1 MYVEELIANGFTR
14 RMAEEW
20 LAQVEKERCDGSFDR
35 DEIEFAHANGFLA
48 ESVKVW
54 DVTEENKQLYL
65 SDYEY
70 ARLWPLNSWQRIW
83 INDKLTLKLIL
94 AEGSFSKA
102 MPDYYFYSQKGAL
115 VPLMN
120 CPNVTSLA
128 SALESLGEMA
138 CKPCNGSLAQGF
150 YKLAH
155 STDGF
160 TINGRPVDVGDIERF
175 PSAHPNYIF
184 TEFIRPSDQ
193 FCRISPL
200 IHTLRVVVCAPIG
213 RDPFIAASYIR
224 FACGSDQA
232 ANYAISGGAGEF
244 SGLFAD
250 VDVQAGMFGNGKLV
264 SKIETIDVD
273 THPESGASLTG
284 SIDEWSD
291 VLNLVFSVSE
301 RLRPLEWLGFDI
313 GLTSDGPK
321 IMEIN
326 SHPGLHY
333 VQVFAPLLAD
343 SRVADYFA
351 EKADAL
357 LRMDSAQQQSRAL
370 VKR

>member
-1 MYVEELIANGFTR
+1 
-14 RMAEEW
+14 
-20 LAQVEKERCDGSFDR
+20 
-35 DEIEFAHANGFLA
+35 
-48 ESVKVW
+48 
-54 DVTEENKQLYL
+54 
-65 SDYEY
+65 
-70 ARLWPLNSWQRIW
+70 
-83 INDKLTLKLIL
+83 
-94 AEGSFSKA
+94 
-102 MPDYYFYSQKGAL
+102 
-115 VPLMN
+115 
-120 CPNVTSLA
+120 
-128 SALESLGEMA
+128 
-138 CKPCNGSLAQGF
+138 
-150 YKLAH
+150 
-155 STDGF
+155 
-160 TINGRPVDVGDIERF
+160 
-175 PSAHPNYIF
+175 
-184 TEFIRPSDQ
+184 
-193 FCRISPL
+193 
-200 IHTLRVVVCAPIG
+200 
-213 RDPFIAASYIR
+213 
-224 FACGSDQA
+224 
-232 ANYAISGGAGEF
+232 
-244 SGLFAD
+244 
-250 VDVQAGMFGNGKLV
+250 MFGNGKLV